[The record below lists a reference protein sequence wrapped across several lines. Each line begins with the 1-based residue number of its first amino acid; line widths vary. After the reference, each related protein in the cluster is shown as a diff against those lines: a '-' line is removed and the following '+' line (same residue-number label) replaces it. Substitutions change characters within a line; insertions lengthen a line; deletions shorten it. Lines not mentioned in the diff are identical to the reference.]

1 MRKVTFE
8 MPDKVW
14 KKVSKLIGPEK
25 KYRHKTTFLNDAVL
39 SELEKNGIKI
49 E

>member
-1 MRKVTFE
+1 MKKSTFE
-8 MPDKVW
+8 MPDKIW
-14 KKVSKLIGPEK
+14 KKASRLIGPEK
-25 KYRHKTTFLNDAVL
+25 KYRNQTAFFIAAIL